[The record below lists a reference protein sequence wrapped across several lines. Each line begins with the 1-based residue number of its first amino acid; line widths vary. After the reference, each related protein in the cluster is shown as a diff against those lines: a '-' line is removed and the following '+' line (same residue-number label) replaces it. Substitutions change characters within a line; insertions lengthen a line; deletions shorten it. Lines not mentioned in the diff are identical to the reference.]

1 MSCTKHL
8 PRPGDLELFAKLLS
22 LKKSEKTNP
31 VYMYKTINGNPI
43 PVKIVGAITQRPQP
57 QCNSFPNKLL
67 LPVIKKIGTCDEV
80 LKIK

>member
-1 MSCTKHL
+1 
-8 PRPGDLELFAKLLS
+8 
-22 LKKSEKTNP
+22 
-31 VYMYKTINGNPI
+31 MYKTINGNPI